1 MLAWL
6 QLDAPIVAIVGAA
19 LWLERRLGRLDRR
32 LEHIELR
39 IGTVESQNRA
49 LLKAFPQLI
58 SSLMAA
64 KQLTPEQGTQLI
76 ATAPEAPPISEIL
89 SKIQPTPN
97 PLPLEDVFRLRNYV
111 QRLKQGDWLTPAEAQ
126 DFYRLTD
133 TVSREYPGNE
143 GSWLLFLVGGLVLGL
158 LAGSK
163 K

>member
-6 QLDAPIVAIVGAA
+6 QLVAPIVAIVGAA

-49 LLKAFPQLI
+49 LLKAFPQLV
-58 SSLMAA
+58 SSLMATR
-64 KQLTPEQGTQLI
+64 LTPEQGTQLI

-97 PLPLEDVFRLRNYV
+97 PLPLEDVFR
-111 QRLKQGDWLTPAEAQ
+111 
-126 DFYRLTD
+126 
-133 TVSREYPGNE
+133 
-143 GSWLLFLVGGLVLGL
+143 
-158 LAGSK
+158 
-163 K
+163 